1 MSILKLFWLKIIFL
15 LPMQNMTF
23 LKFHNLSLNFGLLDR
38 SKYYTTKF
46 TFTSKY
52 YINLFVKVFLM
63 IVIKQIKNSKWYFY
77 PFLYPDG
84 KKSLQTC
91 MFYLLNSSFLLL
103 NLIFLIIWSTSIPKL
118 NYIFPLKCS
127 FKLLPI
133 INLVSSWTLINITT

>member
-1 MSILKLFWLKIIFL
+1 MNNSQFNPALSILKLFLLRIIFL
-15 LPMQNMTF
+15 LLIHNMTF

-52 YINLFVKVFLM
+52 YINLFV

-77 PFLYPDG
+77 PFLYLDG

-103 NLIFLIIWSTSIPKL
+103 KLISLIILSTSPNLIIFSLWNVLLNFFLFLTS
-118 NYIFPLKCS
+118 S
-127 FKLLPI
+127 LLEP
-133 INLVSSWTLINITT
+133 

>member
-1 MSILKLFWLKIIFL
+1 MNNSQFNPALSILKLFLLRIIFL
-15 LPMQNMTF
+15 LLIHNMTF

-52 YINLFVKVFLM
+52 YINLFV

-77 PFLYPDG
+77 PFLYHDG

-103 NLIFLIIWSTSIPKL
+103 KLISLIILSTSPNLIIFSLWNVLLNFFLFLTS
-118 NYIFPLKCS
+118 S
-127 FKLLPI
+127 LLEP
-133 INLVSSWTLINITT
+133 

>member
-1 MSILKLFWLKIIFL
+1 MNNSQFNPALSILKLFWLRIIFL
-15 LPMQNMTF
+15 LLIHNMTF

-52 YINLFVKVFLM
+52 YINLFV

-77 PFLYPDG
+77 PFLYHDG
-84 KKSLQTC
+84 EKSLQTC

-103 NLIFLIIWSTSIPKL
+103 KLISLIILSTSPNLIIFSLWNVLLNFFLFLTS
-118 NYIFPLKCS
+118 S
-127 FKLLPI
+127 LLEP
-133 INLVSSWTLINITT
+133 